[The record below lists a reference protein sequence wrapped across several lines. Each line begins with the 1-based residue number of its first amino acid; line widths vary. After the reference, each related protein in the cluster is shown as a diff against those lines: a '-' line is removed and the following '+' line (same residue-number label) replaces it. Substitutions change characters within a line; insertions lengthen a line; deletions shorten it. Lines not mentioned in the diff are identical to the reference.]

1 VDEIDNSLERIRV
14 GGWKNAMA
22 KVEDV
27 ARPGAGSVKD
37 AASGRVEDLCRGEGE
52 CGIKIALQGNRIAD
66 SSACFIEG
74 NSPVDTYDVSARGC
88 HEAQKF
94 SSSDAEQGSRNAEI
108 FCGIHDGLRGGK
120 GEALI
125 LRRTE

>member
-52 CGIKIALQGNRIAD
+52 GGIEIALQGNRITD
-66 SSACFIEG
+66 SSTSFIEG
-74 NSPVDTYDVSARGC
+74 NSPVNAHDVCARGC
-88 HEAQKF
+88 HEAQEF
-94 SSSDAEQGSRNAEI
+94 SGSDAEQGSRNAEI
-108 FCGIHDGLRGGK
+108 IGGIHDGLRGGK